1 MAGTQKSRF
10 HKGYQII
17 SGKGKTFRCINMI
30 DTHCHIDF
38 EEFDDD
44 RGDVIKRAKDK
55 LDHVIVSGYSNESN
69 MKVLQLSK
77 DYEGF
82 IYPTFGFHPVSSQN
96 ASEEDLKIAH
106 ENIRNNL
113 DSILAV
119 GEVGMDYYYVT
130 DKALRERQQEIFKSF
145 LELANEYRVPIVMHV
160 RDCEKKAVNIIEDY
174 DDIPYFVFHCYGGSL
189 KTAKRIMNRGD
200 SYMSFST
207 MLCYSKHHQDL
218 IEKID
223 LDYVLTET
231 DSPYLAMTKEERNE
245 PANVVKA
252 VHKIAEIKNMDVS
265 TVDEITTNN
274 ARKIFKI

>member
-1 MAGTQKSRF
+1 
-10 HKGYQII
+10 
-17 SGKGKTFRCINMI
+17 MI

-38 EEFDDD
+38 EDFDSD
-44 RGDVIKRAKDK
+44 REEVIKRAKDK

-77 DYEGF
+77 DYESF

-96 ASEEDLKIAH
+96 ATEEDLKIAH
-106 ENIRNNL
+106 DNIRNHI
-113 DSILAV
+113 DDILAI

-130 DKALRERQQEIFKSF
+130 DKGLRERQQEIFRSF
-145 LELANEYRVPIVMHV
+145 LELADEYKVPIVMHV

-174 DDIPYFVFHCYGGSL
+174 DNIPYFVFHCYGGSL
-189 KTAKRIMNRGD
+189 KTAKRIMNRDD

-245 PANVVKA
+245 PVNVVNA

-274 ARKIFKI
+274 ARKIFEI

>member
-1 MAGTQKSRF
+1 
-10 HKGYQII
+10 
-17 SGKGKTFRCINMI
+17 MI

-44 RGDVIKRAKDK
+44 REDVIKRAKDK

-189 KTAKRIMNRGD
+189 KTAKRIMNRDD

-231 DSPYLAMTKEERNE
+231 DSPFLAMTKEERNE

>member
-1 MAGTQKSRF
+1 
-10 HKGYQII
+10 
-17 SGKGKTFRCINMI
+17 MI

-231 DSPYLAMTKEERNE
+231 DSPFLAMTKEERNE

>member
-1 MAGTQKSRF
+1 
-10 HKGYQII
+10 
-17 SGKGKTFRCINMI
+17 MI

-38 EEFDDD
+38 EDFDSD
-44 RGDVIKRAKDK
+44 REEVIKRAKDK

-77 DYEGF
+77 EYEGF

-96 ASEEDLKIAH
+96 ATEEDLKIAH
-106 ENIRNNL
+106 ENIRNHL
-113 DSILAV
+113 DDILAI

-130 DKALRERQQEIFKSF
+130 DKTLRERQQEIFRNF
-145 LELANEYRVPIVMHV
+145 LELANEYKVPIVMHV

-174 DDIPYFVFHCYGGSL
+174 DNIPYFVFHCYGGSL
-189 KTAKRIMNRGD
+189 KTAKRIMNRDD

-245 PANVVKA
+245 PANVVNA

>member
-1 MAGTQKSRF
+1 
-10 HKGYQII
+10 
-17 SGKGKTFRCINMI
+17 MI

-44 RGDVIKRAKDK
+44 REDVIKRAKDK

>member
-1 MAGTQKSRF
+1 
-10 HKGYQII
+10 
-17 SGKGKTFRCINMI
+17 MI

-38 EEFDDD
+38 EDFDHD
-44 RGDVIKRAKDK
+44 REDVIARAKDK
-55 LDHVIVSGYSNESN
+55 LNHVIVSGYSNDSN
-69 MKVLQLSK
+69 MDVLKLSK

-96 ASEEDLKIAH
+96 ATQEDIEIAH
-106 ENIRNNL
+106 DNIRRHL
-113 DSILAV
+113 DDIVAI

-130 DKALRERQQEIFKSF
+130 DKTLRERQQEIFRSF
-145 LELANEYRVPIVMHV
+145 LKLADEYKVPIVMHV

-174 DDIPYFVFHCYGGSL
+174 DNIPYFVFHCYGGSL
-189 KTAKRIMNRGD
+189 KTAKRIMNRDD

-245 PANVVKA
+245 PVNVVKA
-252 VHKIAEIKNMDVS
+252 VHKIAEIKDMSVS
-265 TVDEITTNN
+265 EVDEITTAN

>member
-1 MAGTQKSRF
+1 MVYR
-10 HKGYQII
+10 
-17 SGKGKTFRCINMI
+17 MI

-38 EEFDDD
+38 EDFDSD
-44 RGDVIKRAKDK
+44 REEVIKRAKDK

-96 ASEEDLKIAH
+96 ATEEDLKIAH
-106 ENIRNNL
+106 ENIRNHL
-113 DSILAV
+113 DDILAI

-130 DKALRERQQEIFKSF
+130 DKTLRERQQEIFRNF
-145 LELANEYRVPIVMHV
+145 LELANEYKVPIVMHV

-174 DDIPYFVFHCYGGSL
+174 DNIPYFVFHCYGGSL
-189 KTAKRIMNRGD
+189 KTAKRIMNRDD

-245 PANVVKA
+245 PANVVNA

>member
-1 MAGTQKSRF
+1 
-10 HKGYQII
+10 
-17 SGKGKTFRCINMI
+17 MI

-38 EEFDDD
+38 EDFDDD
-44 RGDVIKRAKDK
+44 REEVIKRAKDK

-96 ASEEDLKIAH
+96 ATEEDLKIAH

-113 DSILAV
+113 DSILAI

-130 DKALRERQQEIFKSF
+130 DKALRERQQEIFRSF

-160 RDCEKKAVNIIEDY
+160 RDCEKKTVNIIEDY
-174 DDIPYFVFHCYGGSL
+174 GDIPYFVFHCYGGSL
-189 KTAKRIMNRGD
+189 KTAKRIMNRDD

-207 MLCYSKHHQDL
+207 MLCYSKHHQNL

-223 LDYVLTET
+223 LDYILTET

-245 PANVVKA
+245 PANVVNA
-252 VHKIAEIKNMDVS
+252 VHKIAEIKDIDVS

>member
-1 MAGTQKSRF
+1 
-10 HKGYQII
+10 
-17 SGKGKTFRCINMI
+17 MI

-38 EEFDDD
+38 EDFDHD
-44 RGDVIKRAKDK
+44 REDVIARAKDK
-55 LDHVIVSGYSNESN
+55 LNHVIVSGYSNDSN
-69 MKVLQLSK
+69 MDVLKLSK

-96 ASEEDLKIAH
+96 ATQEDIEIAH
-106 ENIRNNL
+106 DNIHRHL
-113 DSILAV
+113 DDIVAI

-130 DKALRERQQEIFKSF
+130 DKTLRERQQEIFRSF
-145 LELANEYRVPIVMHV
+145 LKLADEYKVPIVMHV

-174 DDIPYFVFHCYGGSL
+174 DNIPYFVFHCYGGSL
-189 KTAKRIMNRGD
+189 KTAKRIMNRDD

-245 PANVVKA
+245 PVNVVKA
-252 VHKIAEIKNMDVS
+252 VHKIAEIKDMSVS
-265 TVDEITTNN
+265 EVDEITTAN

>member
-1 MAGTQKSRF
+1 
-10 HKGYQII
+10 
-17 SGKGKTFRCINMI
+17 MI

-38 EEFDDD
+38 EDFDHD
-44 RGDVIKRAKDK
+44 REDVIARAKDK
-55 LDHVIVSGYSNESN
+55 LNHVIVSGYSNDSN
-69 MKVLQLSK
+69 MDVLKLSK

-96 ASEEDLKIAH
+96 ATQEDIEIAH
-106 ENIRNNL
+106 DNIRRHL
-113 DSILAV
+113 DDIVAI

-130 DKALRERQQEIFKSF
+130 DKALRERQQEIFRSF
-145 LELANEYRVPIVMHV
+145 LKLADEYKVPIVMHV

-174 DDIPYFVFHCYGGSL
+174 DNIPYFVFHCYGGSL
-189 KTAKRIMNRGD
+189 KTAKRIMNRDD

-245 PANVVKA
+245 PVNVVKA
-252 VHKIAEIKNMDVS
+252 VHKIAEIKDMSVS
-265 TVDEITTNN
+265 EVDEITTAN
-274 ARKIFKI
+274 ARKIFEI

>member
-1 MAGTQKSRF
+1 
-10 HKGYQII
+10 
-17 SGKGKTFRCINMI
+17 MI

-38 EEFDDD
+38 EDFDHD
-44 RGDVIKRAKDK
+44 REEVIARAKDK
-55 LDHVIVSGYSNESN
+55 LNHVIVSGYSNDSN
-69 MKVLQLSK
+69 MDVLKLSK

-96 ASEEDLKIAH
+96 ATQEDIEIAH
-106 ENIRNNL
+106 DNIRRHL
-113 DSILAV
+113 DDIVAI

-130 DKALRERQQEIFKSF
+130 DKALRERQQEIFRSF
-145 LELANEYRVPIVMHV
+145 LKLADEYKVPIVMHV

-174 DDIPYFVFHCYGGSL
+174 DNIPYFVFHCYGGSL
-189 KTAKRIMNRGD
+189 KTAKRIMNRDD

-245 PANVVKA
+245 PVNVVKA
-252 VHKIAEIKNMDVS
+252 VHKIAEIKDMSVS
-265 TVDEITTNN
+265 EVDEITTAN